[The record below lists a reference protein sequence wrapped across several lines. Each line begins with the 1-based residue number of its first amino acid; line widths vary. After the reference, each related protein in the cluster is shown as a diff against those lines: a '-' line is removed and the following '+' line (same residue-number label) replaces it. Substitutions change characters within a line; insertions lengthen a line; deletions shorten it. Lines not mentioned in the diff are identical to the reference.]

1 MKPPIKKI
9 WNGDYKCINLDC
21 ERDIPEHIVE
31 KQFKAPKY
39 RVCVR
44 CRNFKDVR
52 WKCVGCGIII
62 DDNDKITGGFYCSNT
77 CRTSR
82 QKGYE
87 KLYHKRWYNIKKLVA
102 NINTNRNI

>member
-52 WKCVGCGIII
+52 WKCVVCFGMEPI
-62 DDNDKITGGFYCSNT
+62 CSE
-77 CRTSR
+77 S
-82 QKGYE
+82 
-87 KLYHKRWYNIKKLVA
+87 YNNYI
-102 NINTNRNI
+102 